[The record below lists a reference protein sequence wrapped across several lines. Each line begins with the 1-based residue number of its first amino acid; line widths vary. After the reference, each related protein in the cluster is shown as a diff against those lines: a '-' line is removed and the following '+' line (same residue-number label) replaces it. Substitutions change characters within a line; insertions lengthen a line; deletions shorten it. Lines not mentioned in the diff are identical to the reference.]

1 MSDNPSAVYTHNA
14 SYDYASTNS
23 ACGTVTAVTTIS
35 LSDGAN
41 YSQYISYDSSNSNFV
56 INVANRPPISSRT
69 TTLSI
74 TVKYNDYPSTSITAT
89 MYLLEVD
96 CKISLPSV
104 ADIVVFANDPALAS
118 VTKTY
123 KNFAQALYNPPSE
136 CLGSETFMYSDT
148 STQITTSTSPL
159 KF

>member
-1 MSDNPSAVYTHNA
+1 M
-14 SYDYASTNS
+14 
-23 ACGTVTAVTTIS
+23 TAVTTVS

-41 YSQYISYDSSNSNFV
+41 YSPYISYDSANGNFV
-56 INVANRPPISSRT
+56 IKMANRPAISTRT

-74 TVKYNDYPSTSITAT
+74 TVKYDTYPSTSITAT
-89 MYLLEVD
+89 MYILEVD
-96 CKISLPSV
+96 CTISLPPV

-123 KNFAQALYNPPSE
+123 TNFAQALYNLPSE
-136 CLGSETFMYSDT
+136 CLGSETFMYSAT
-148 STQITTSTSPL
+148 SISITALTSPL